1 MQTFLLKYQ
10 KVSTCPSNFNNHS
23 VINFQK
29 SLGVYFK
36 IKKLNKNK
44 LFYEEIKDAP
54 FEESFSIIMY
64 DIYYIFEEQINWVV
78 VLIINFYSII
88 LLGFII

>member
-1 MQTFLLKYQ
+1 
-10 KVSTCPSNFNNHS
+10 
-23 VINFQK
+23 
-29 SLGVYFK
+29 
-36 IKKLNKNK
+36 
-44 LFYEEIKDAP
+44 
-54 FEESFSIIMY
+54 MY